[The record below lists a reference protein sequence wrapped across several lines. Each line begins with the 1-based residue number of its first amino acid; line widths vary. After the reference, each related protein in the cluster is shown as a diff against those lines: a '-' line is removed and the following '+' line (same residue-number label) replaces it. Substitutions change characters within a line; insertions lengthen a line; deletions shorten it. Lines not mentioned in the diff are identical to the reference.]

1 MSRNLVP
8 AAPTTHPFD
17 FTDQGTLRRES
28 PDVKREGGAA
38 AETTFATGFYVN
50 DETIGDSFCRALDP
64 LLADWI
70 DIALA
75 AYMSDRQAL
84 RRDPKVPGHAF
95 QWARRMCLK
104 ISVRHPDVWKR
115 AEVGDALRR
124 ALGFFTDDEW
134 EFEFVTRRGKGRLSE
149 RQEFLFQM
157 PVEAP
162 VRVALFSGGLDS
174 FAGAARAVADLQDHS
189 LIFVSGATNQRQRSA
204 QREQLRALRRLSA
217 RELCHVTVP
226 FGLDRRGLRR
236 GKGEETSQRTR
247 GFLFL
252 TLGAVTALTA
262 GAAELHVHENGVG
275 AINLSYDATQVGT
288 SNSRGVHPLS
298 LLRMGELAEALTGG
312 PFTFHNPYLFQT
324 KGQMCR
330 HPAVRRLADYIP
342 TTFSCDGYPVQ
353 ARRRPQCGSC
363 TSCLLRRVSL
373 QAAGLSAY
381 DPSDHY
387 VCDLLDAGAKA
398 SEKQLQPLK
407 AMEWQFRKLGQKLHA
422 PSAWQSLVT
431 EFPELQ
437 SIASELGARAGGDER
452 QVRHSLLQLYRRYAA
467 EWERFSARER
477 LGVRAR
483 AA

>member
-1 MSRNLVP
+1 MSKILGTAV
-8 AAPTTHPFD
+8 PTTHPFD
-17 FTDQGTLRRES
+17 FTGQDTLRRDTPRT
-28 PDVKREGGAA
+28 PDARGS
-38 AETTFATGFYVN
+38 AEPTFATGFYVN
-50 DETIGDSFCRALDP
+50 DDMIGDSFGRALDP

-75 AYMSDRQAL
+75 AYLSDRLSL
-84 RRDPKVPGHAF
+84 RRDPKVAGHAF
-95 QWARRMCLK
+95 HWARRMCLK
-104 ISVRHPDVWKR
+104 LPVRLPDVWR
-115 AEVGDALRR
+115 RTEVDNALRR
-124 ALGFFTDDEW
+124 TLGFFTDDEW
-134 EFEFVTRRGKGRLSE
+134 NFEFVARRGTGRLAE
-149 RQEFLFQM
+149 RQEFLFPM

-174 FAGAARAVADLQDHS
+174 FAGAARAVTDLQDHS
-189 LIFVSGATNQRQRSA
+189 LIFVSGVTNSRQRSA
-204 QREQLRALRRLSA
+204 QREQLRALRRFSS
-217 RELCHVTVP
+217 RELCHVAVP
-226 FGLDRRGLRR
+226 FGLDRRGLTR

-262 GAAELHVHENGVG
+262 GAAELYIHENGVG
-275 AINLSYDATQVGT
+275 AINLPYDATQVGT

-298 LLRMGELAEALTGG
+298 LLRMGELAEVLTGT

-342 TTFSCDGYPVQ
+342 STFSCDGYPVQ

-363 TSCLLRRVSL
+363 TSCLLRRLSL
-373 QAAGLSAY
+373 EVAGLSAY
-381 DPSDHY
+381 DPSEHY
-387 VCDLLDAGAKA
+387 VCDLLNPAAKP

-407 AMEWQFRKLGQKLHA
+407 AMEWQFRKLNQKLSVTA
-422 PSAWQSLVT
+422 PWQNMVT

-437 SIASELGARAGGDER
+437 SIVSELGAHAGGGDK
-452 QVRHSLLQLYRRYAA
+452 QVQHSVLQLYRRYAA
-467 EWERFSARER
+467 EWDSFSARE
-477 LGVRAR
+477 LLAPRAR

>member
-1 MSRNLVP
+1 MSKTLGP
-8 AAPTTHPFD
+8 APLTTHPFD
-17 FTDQGTLRRES
+17 FTGQETLRRGS
-28 PDVKREGGAA
+28 PHPPGEAVTS
-38 AETTFATGFYVN
+38 ETTYATGFYVN
-50 DETIGDSFCRALDP
+50 DETIGDSFGRALDP

-75 AYMSDRQAL
+75 AYLSDRL
-84 RRDPKVPGHAF
+84 SPRRDAKVARHAF

-104 ISVRHPDVWKR
+104 IPLRHPDVWR
-115 AEVGDALRR
+115 SPHVDEALRR
-124 ALGFFTDDEW
+124 ALDFFTDDEW
-134 EFEFVTRRGKGRLSE
+134 EFEFVARRGGGRPVES
-149 RQEFLFQM
+149 RQFLFTL
-157 PVEAP
+157 PVESPA
-162 VRVALFSGGLDS
+162 RVALFSGGLDS

-189 LIFVSGATNQRQRSA
+189 LVFVSGTTNSRQRSA
-204 QREQLRALRRLSA
+204 QREQLRALRRLSS
-217 RELCHVTVP
+217 RELCHVAVP
-226 FGLDRRGLRR
+226 FGLDRRGLPR

-262 GAAELHVHENGVG
+262 GAAELYVHENGVG
-275 AINLSYDATQVGT
+275 AINLPYDATQVGT

-312 PFTFHNPYLFQT
+312 PFAFRNPYLFQT

-342 TTFSCDGYPVQ
+342 STFSCDGYPVQ

-373 QAAGLSAY
+373 QAAGLSPY

-387 VCDLLDAGAKA
+387 VCDLLDPGARA
-398 SEKQLQPLK
+398 SEKQLQPLR
-407 AMEWQFRKLGQKLHA
+407 AMEWQFRKLSQKLRGQA
-422 PSAWQSLVT
+422 PWQSMVT

-437 SIASELGARAGGDER
+437 SVASELGALSGVGER
-452 QVRHSLLQLYRRYAA
+452 QVRHSVLQLYRRYAA
-467 EWERFSARER
+467 EWEGFSARER
-477 LGVRAR
+477 LGARAR